1 MSLYPETIARC
12 QHLKVNGTQCGSP
25 ALREQRYCYFHKD
38 WRRKRL
44 QINAKIRPGQG
55 AVTLPV
61 LEDADSIQVALV
73 QVMRLLISAQIDH
86 RTAGLLLYALQTASA
101 NLARTT
107 FEPELPTNVVIDR
120 AVVARRPIGATA
132 WSTVK
137 DREYDD
143 QEEDKAD
150 TERESLARIL
160 LDRMGMQNKKPKL
173 QGEDD
178 DDDYGDDDET
188 DDLGE
193 EDYLGSENATSTPP
207 DGD

>member
-12 QHLKVNGTQCGSP
+12 QHLRVNGTQCGSP
-25 ALREQRYCYFHKD
+25 ALRKHRFCFFHKV
-38 WRRKRL
+38 WRQKRL
-44 QINAKIRPGQG
+44 QINTNIRREQG

-61 LEDADSIQVALV
+61 LEDANSIQVALM

-160 LDRMGMQNKKPKL
+160 LDRMGL
-173 QGEDD
+173 QHMR
-178 DDDYGDDDET
+178 
-188 DDLGE
+188 
-193 EDYLGSENATSTPP
+193 
-207 DGD
+207 